1 MPKRNLNTHLSVN
14 LLYLNEFNTNN
25 WKFNKIIQSR
35 LLETDFW
42 TKEANLPRK
51 LNDWK
56 PWKMFKLYVK
66 GLKGM
71 ARNRLLNDARRE
83 VIKLREN
90 IRDIARRTES
100 NENTDIDGR
109 IEDTAIDGHIEDTDI
124 DGHIGN
130 TDIDGHIGNTDIDI
144 DGDTGNTVNTIH
156 EETQLET
163 KKELLDAKSRC
174 KRIIKILLE

>member
-1 MPKRNLNTHLSVN
+1 VN
-14 LLYLNEFNTNN
+14 LVYLHEFNTNN

-71 ARNRLLNDARRE
+71 ARNRLLHDARRE

-90 IRDIARRTES
+90 IRDIAGRSENTDGRSENTDGGIE
-100 NENTDIDGR
+100 NTDGGIENTDIDER
-109 IEDTAIDGHIEDTDI
+109 IE
-124 DGHIGN
+124 
-130 TDIDGHIGNTDIDI
+130 NTDIDI
-144 DGDTGNTVNTIH
+144 DGDTGNTEHKVH
-156 EETQLET
+156 EATQLET
-163 KKELLDAKSRC
+163 DTTDELLDAKSRC
-174 KRIIKILLE
+174 KRIIKILSE